1 MPLSRDMSSYDTKLR
16 KLRNYLTFKTIM
28 IFHVKPF
35 FTSAQGPTVK
45 KVTKMC
51 ERVFIGN
58 LTNDDHLLNH
68 LSLQLFMW
76 FMDAP
81 LDKD

>member
-1 MPLSRDMSSYDTKLR
+1 
-16 KLRNYLTFKTIM
+16 
-28 IFHVKPF
+28 
-35 FTSAQGPTVK
+35 
-45 KVTKMC
+45 MC

-81 LDKD
+81 LDKDWIVLLYDHFNKDIWVVMLALEALFSISKYFLEPAWKEEGFTT